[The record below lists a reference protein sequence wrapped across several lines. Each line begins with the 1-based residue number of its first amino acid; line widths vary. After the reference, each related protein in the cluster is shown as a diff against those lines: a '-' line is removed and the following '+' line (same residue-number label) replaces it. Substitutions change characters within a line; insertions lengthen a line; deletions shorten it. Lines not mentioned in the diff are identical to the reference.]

1 MLDSVFVCDWQS
13 GNERAEADMRMVTP
27 RCAPRCAPRPPAV
40 PLPGPNVT
48 PEPNEKIKVLAGNST
63 VPGAESKPEP
73 FESGKHPGAA

>member
-13 GNERAEADMRMVTP
+13 GNERAEADMRMVIP

-40 PLPGPNVT
+40 PLPGPKVT
-48 PEPNEKIKVLAGNST
+48 PEPNEKIKVLEGNST

-73 FESGKHPGAA
+73 FESGKHPGTA